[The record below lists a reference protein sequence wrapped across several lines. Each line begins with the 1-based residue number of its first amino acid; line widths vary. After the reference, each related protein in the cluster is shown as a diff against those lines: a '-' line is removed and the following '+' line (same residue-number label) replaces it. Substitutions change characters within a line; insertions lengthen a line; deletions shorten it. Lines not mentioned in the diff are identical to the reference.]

1 MTDFMPTPALLQT
14 GPPVESSVRPHSGV
28 AAVWQEQEPV
38 YGQLAPP
45 AAMLVPILPQSVVRA
60 PMQYVAAP
68 EPAMAIPRVAARPLR
83 DPLSWT
89 LCKHVCQFGIITLA
103 VGFAA
108 VDGIPVITAFMLA
121 AAALLLMLSLV
132 VADRMRFLDADPGMQ
147 IVEFVMPQDP
157 HARQRAEHLDIELQ
171 QHELALQMAA
181 TMPVH
186 VSVT

>member
-1 MTDFMPTPALLQT
+1 MPTPARLQT
-14 GPPVESSVRPHSGV
+14 DRPVELSVRAQSGV
-28 AAVWQEQEPV
+28 ASVWQEQAPV

-45 AAMLVPILPQSVVRA
+45 AGMLIPTLPQPAAHA
-60 PMQYVAAP
+60 PMHYVAAP
-68 EPAMAIPRVAARPLR
+68 EPAMAVARVAARPLR

-89 LCKHVCQFGIITLA
+89 LCKHLCQFGIMALA

-108 VDGIPVITAFMLA
+108 VDGIPVITALMLA

-132 VADRMRFLDADPGMQ
+132 VADRMRFFDADPGMQ
-147 IVEFVMPQDP
+147 IVEFVMPHDP
-157 HARQRAEHLDIELQ
+157 HADQRAEHLDIELQ

-186 VSVT
+186 VRVT